1 MNNNEFDNIE
11 IPEDID
17 LFIKNGLNK
26 AVIDKKNRKKK
37 IGKIVVSA
45 SIMVVL
51 FTGIS
56 LNVIAERI
64 PFLNNVFEELK
75 NNKSSS
81 TMAMPFNK
89 YIDKY
94 SQPINQTVTSN
105 GITVTAEKV
114 VCDGS
119 NMYVSY
125 IIKKDTKF
133 EVDELY
139 NNITINERNSV
150 DFKKNFNLWSKGG
163 LEGTFVDDYTFVGI
177 QTIFL
182 VDLADEIPDEFMMK
196 TSFDYIE
203 PVKSD
208 EWNFEFAVKVNRDA
222 NHKIEVSEMS
232 GLYITHTVN
241 KNAFSLDIEYTK
253 PKDKEKNELGITT
266 FYTIDAYDD
275 KGEYLTFLQDD
286 YLYDEAKDKERHLA
300 KFEPIDEDC
309 EYIEIVYTE
318 RNNVDDKKHPGSY
331 KEYKNSKLNKVKVKV
346 PINLE

>member
-11 IPEDID
+11 IPEEID

-37 IGKIVVSA
+37 IGKIAISA

-51 FTGIS
+51 FTGVS

-75 NNKSSS
+75 NNKSNS
-81 TMAMPFNK
+81 TMSMPFNE

-133 EVDELY
+133 DVDELY

-150 DFKKNFNLWSKGG
+150 DFNEKFNLWSKCG

-182 VDLADEIPDEFMMK
+182 GDLANEIPDEFMMK

-203 PVKSD
+203 SIKSD
-208 EWNFEFAVKVNRDA
+208 DWNFEFPVKVNR
-222 NHKIEVSEMS
+222 NSNYKIEVNKTSDV
-232 GLYITHTVN
+232 YITHTIN
-241 KNAFSLDIEYTK
+241 KNAFSLDIEYTT

-266 FYTIDAYDD
+266 FYRILAYDD
-275 KGEYLTFLQDD
+275 KGKNLTLLQDD
-286 YLYDEAKDKERHLA
+286 YLYDEEDDKERHLA
-300 KFEPIDEDC
+300 KFEPIDEEC
-309 EYIEIVYTE
+309 KYIEIVYTQG
-318 RNNVDDKKHPGSY
+318 NYIDDEKNPGSY
-331 KEYKNSKLNKVKVKV
+331 KEYKNSKLNEVKV